1 MKKKICKHISKCA
14 CIKEL
19 HRNLLS
25 SKFRHFDK
33 KLLSIADLC
42 LDQTQKIPFDMGNA
56 IT

>member
-14 CIKEL
+14 CIREL

-25 SKFRHFDK
+25 SKFRHFDR